1 MKRFSRQRSVLALA
15 LSGLMFTSLACD
27 TMESDANKADRRVQ
41 KSVQESIEKR
51 RTATTQSLAAAMN
64 DLSTAAKESGAS
76 PTGKIEAKSMLAEA
90 QFEAGDRALRALNAL
105 DPDINRAFWEIA
117 QIASRIGRVNDSA
130 KALSAMNPEATLKMI
145 ADQKTE
151 MGATSAAAAKK
162 ASDLQGEIDKIKQQ
176 VAALTQQKDA
186 AMSEAETAADKASK
200 ASDKDATAM
209 LDAATESRRKGS
221 NIGHDIDKQSAAL
234 LPMERD
240 MAVEQA
246 KKTMADQAMAALD
259 EQAKMVQANWQTV
272 QGQISEQ
279 KAMATKLGGELA
291 EEGKKL
297 EDLYKRAA
305 DLRTQ
310 AIKDFEDSAKNNSSA
325 SSDAQSLAMQLG
337 QWSNDDKFSKSPERK
352 AWDQLRSIYHLNI
365 FRLLEAE
372 AHTTLGTLYSNQAA
386 QQDARAK
393 LVASISKTLQEAG
406 VAMPAALSAP
416 DDSKATEAAAK
427 AYTTA
432 GEKFVQ
438 VYEGSGTPKDV
449 QQAAR
454 LFKIFTSY
462 GQYLNGDKA
471 KLGDAKAAYKSYQES
486 LTDPKDDPMARWIPA
501 EVRG

>member
-1 MKRFSRQRSVLALA
+1 
-15 LSGLMFTSLACD
+15 
-27 TMESDANKADRRVQ
+27 MESDASKADRRVQ
-41 KSVQESIEKR
+41 KSVQESVEKR
-51 RTATTQSLAAAMN
+51 RTATTQSLAAAMT
-64 DLSTAAKESGAS
+64 DLSNAAKESGAS
-76 PTGKIEAKSMLAEA
+76 STGKIEAKSMLAEA

-105 DPDINRAFWEIA
+105 APDINRAFWEIGRSA
-117 QIASRIGRVNDSA
+117 AGIARVNDSA
-130 KALSAMNPEATLKMI
+130 KALAATDPQATLKAI
-145 ADQKTE
+145 ADKRAE
-151 MGATSAAAAKK
+151 MTTASAAAAKK

-176 VAALTQQKDA
+176 VTTLTQQKDA
-186 AMSEAETAADKASK
+186 AMAEAETAADKASK
-200 ASDKDATAM
+200 ASDKEATAI

-234 LPMERD
+234 LPLERD
-240 MAVEQA
+240 MAAEQA
-246 KKTMADQAMAALD
+246 KKATADQAIAALD
-259 EQAKMVQANWQTV
+259 EQEKVVKANWQAV

-279 KAMATKLGGELA
+279 KALATKLGQELA
-291 EEGKKL
+291 EKGKTL

-305 DLRTQ
+305 DLRAQ
-310 AIKDFEDSAKNNSSA
+310 AVKEFEESAKNNASA
-325 SSDAQSLAMQLG
+325 SSDAQSLALQLG

-352 AWDQLRSIYHLNI
+352 AWDQLRTLYNLNI

-372 AHTTLGTLYSNQAA
+372 AHSTLGTLYSNQAA

-393 LVASISKTLQEAG
+393 LVASITKPLQEAG
-406 VAMPAALSAP
+406 ISMPAALSAA
-416 DDSKATEAAAK
+416 DDGKATEAAAK

-432 GEKFVQ
+432 GEKFVL

-454 LFKIFTSY
+454 LFKIFTAY

-471 KLGDAKAAYKSYQES
+471 KLGDAKSAYKSYQES